1 MRLALELFGQYR
13 SYALHLHA
21 NLCSLFGALNT
32 AEDTVDVFIYTEGNR
47 DMEAEIKS
55 IVESFPCTVKSVLY
69 CEDIPEINKEESR
82 EAQKKFNDYVKQTLG
97 EAAIEYSHHGYNG
110 FVKEYMYRKYWFHQN
125 VPKGYDYYIS
135 ARLFDV
141 QFRVLKPF
149 RDYLK
154 PKLLLA
160 CVDTIFIA
168 DYETLS
174 EYLKDCVTLIP
185 KKEEMT
191 TPVMLQ
197 AITSYDTI
205 LRGCLPYLCS
215 ELMCLKALENKQ
227 TIAIRY
233 NYPRGGLPRDTE
245 LFYVRLC
252 DLRHQRL
259 SEREE
264 EKKLITLESPIKRA
278 VYGDTLDVTNQI
290 GFDCEFQITNS
301 YFGNDPKP
309 GSVKTLKVILENDI
323 VITLEENTFVTFTL
337 T

>member
-47 DMEAEIKS
+47 DMEAKIKS

-69 CEDIPEINKEESR
+69 YKDIPEINKEESR

-97 EAAIEYSHHGYNG
+97 EAAIEYGHHGYNG

-125 VPKGYDYYIS
+125 VPEGYDYYIS

-185 KKEEMT
+185 KREVMT
-191 TPVMLQ
+191 TPSMLQ

-205 LRGCLPYLCS
+205 LRGCMPYLCS
-215 ELMCLKALENKQ
+215 ELMCLKALEDKE
-227 TIAIRY
+227 TILIRY
-233 NYPRGGLPRDTE
+233 NFSRGGVPRNTE
-245 LFYVRLC
+245 LFHVTLC
-252 DLRHQRL
+252 GLRHQIV
-259 SEREE
+259 SNNSN
-264 EKKLITLESPIKRA
+264 KLIKLESPIKRA
-278 VYGDTLDVTNQI
+278 VYGDTLDVTKKV
-290 GFDCEFQITNS
+290 GLDCEFQISNS
-301 YFGNDPKP
+301 FFKEDPKP
-309 GSVKTLKVILENDI
+309 GAVKTLKVTLENDYTI
-323 VITLEENTFVTFTL
+323 ELRENTFVIFTL
-337 T
+337 N